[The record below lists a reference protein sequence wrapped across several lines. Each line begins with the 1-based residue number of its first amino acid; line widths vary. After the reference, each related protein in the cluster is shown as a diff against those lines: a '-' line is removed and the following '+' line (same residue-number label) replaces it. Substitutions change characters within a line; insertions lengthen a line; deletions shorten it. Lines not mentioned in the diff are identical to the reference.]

1 MLYPNIYE
9 LGVDGAFEKAFG
21 LTMEEFYVG
30 FEEFLSLPDDQQ
42 MTTIPNP

>member
-21 LTMEEFYVG
+21 VTMEEFYDVL
-30 FEEFLSLPDDQQ
+30 EEFLSLPADQQ
-42 MTTIPNP
+42 TTILPNP